1 MQDAESHNFFALIEA
16 AEVNF
21 FFYIRNREGGY
32 RYVGPSQRS
41 ILGYTEKEF
50 PEQFDTVLRG
60 VTNAPVEKHKADIRP
75 PFEVELQHKNGLR
88 RYLQIYECPY
98 YDNKGNLVGWQGLAE
113 DMTRHKELEVSFQ
126 RNETFFKRA
135 QRMAKIGSW
144 FLDIGANRLQWSEQV
159 YRIFEKDP
167 SDFEASYEAFLSAI
181 HPDDFESV
189 NNAYI
194 HSLEEKSPYRIEHRL
209 LMPDGRIK
217 YVQEECETFF
227 DERGEA
233 VSSFGTVQDITE
245 MKELQLEHE
254 INQEQMFHHS
264 KMAQMGELINSI
276 AHQWKQPLHQINSIL
291 PLVEEDYEEGILTK
305 EALSEK
311 LDEIEMLTNHM
322 SQTIESFKEFFNPNK
337 NKSVFS
343 IGEVLNTVFTLFRG
357 EFEQGKIG
365 CELKMEKDFFV
376 HGSEKEF
383 VQAILTIL
391 NNARECFRHREV
403 REPKITIGIGSREE
417 GGIVTISDNAGGVSD
432 LFVDKI
438 FDPYFTTKRKGH
450 GTGLGLYIAKKLI
463 ERGLGGTLSVENGG
477 EGAVFTMRF
486 PHVRDDG

>member
-194 HSLEEKSPYRIEHRL
+194 HALEEKSPYRIEHR
-209 LMPDGRIK
+209 
-217 YVQEECETFF
+217 
-227 DERGEA
+227 
-233 VSSFGTVQDITE
+233 
-245 MKELQLEHE
+245 
-254 INQEQMFHHS
+254 
-264 KMAQMGELINSI
+264 
-276 AHQWKQPLHQINSIL
+276 
-291 PLVEEDYEEGILTK
+291 
-305 EALSEK
+305 
-311 LDEIEMLTNHM
+311 
-322 SQTIESFKEFFNPNK
+322 
-337 NKSVFS
+337 
-343 IGEVLNTVFTLFRG
+343 
-357 EFEQGKIG
+357 
-365 CELKMEKDFFV
+365 
-376 HGSEKEF
+376 
-383 VQAILTIL
+383 
-391 NNARECFRHREV
+391 
-403 REPKITIGIGSREE
+403 
-417 GGIVTISDNAGGVSD
+417 
-432 LFVDKI
+432 
-438 FDPYFTTKRKGH
+438 FTTPRWRRW
-450 GTGLGLYIAKKLI
+450 A
-463 ERGLGGTLSVENGG
+463 S
-477 EGAVFTMRF
+477 
-486 PHVRDDG
+486 